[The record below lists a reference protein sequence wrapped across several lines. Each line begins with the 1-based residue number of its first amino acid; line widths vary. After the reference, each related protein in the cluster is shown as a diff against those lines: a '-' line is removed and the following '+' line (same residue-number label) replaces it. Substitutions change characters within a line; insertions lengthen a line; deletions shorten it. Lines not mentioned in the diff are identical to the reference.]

1 MRDYLSRF
9 ERIHFV
15 GVGGVSMSKL
25 CAYTLSCGKVCTGSD
40 AKDSDVIAKLR
51 ELGVEIHIGNGES
64 LARRAD
70 LVVYTSAMP
79 KDCRDI
85 KVAKTSIERKNYLAR
100 VSERFESVIAISG
113 SHGKTTVTSMLS
125 WVMKCAKLPFTAH
138 IGGDIVGID
147 NLNMNYG
154 HKCFITE
161 ACEYARSFLELS
173 PDIGVVLN
181 VDYDHPDCYANIA
194 DTYLAFSIFALR
206 SKTLIFDN
214 RYNIQSFMN
223 GFDNIHGEQT
233 KYVSFGN
240 NDKSRY
246 KLGEVNSNYG
256 VIDFDVYRDGK
267 LLDNFTVHSYNE
279 INALCGLSVIAIADT
294 YGIGIDDIKQ
304 GLATFPGVK
313 NRFQCLGLISTGARV
328 ITDYAHHP
336 CEIQTVIKAGRQI
349 SNDRVITVFEPHTF
363 SRTKA
368 LISGFVSALSA
379 SDVVILMP
387 TFKAREVSGEIDE
400 CLNLY
405 KLLTEVMDNVVYC
418 AGYDEVREYLSKN
431 TTPNDVVLTVGAGLD
446 ASKFMTV

>member
-40 AKDSDVIAKLR
+40 AKDSDTIAKLR
-51 ELGVEIHIGNGES
+51 KLGVEIYIGNGES

-85 KVAKTSIERKNYLAR
+85 KVAKMSIERKSYLAR
-100 VSERFESVIAISG
+100 VSERFEKVIAISG
-113 SHGKTTVTSMLS
+113 SHGKTTVTSMLA
-125 WVMKCAKLPFTAH
+125 WIMKCAKLPFTAH
-138 IGGDIVGID
+138 IGGDIIGID
-147 NLNMNYG
+147 NLNINYG
-154 HKCFITE
+154 HNCFITE

-181 VDYDHPDCYANIA
+181 VDYDHPDCYSNIA

-214 RYNIQSFMN
+214 RCNIQSFID
-223 GFDNIHGEQT
+223 GLDNMHGERT
-233 KYVSFGN
+233 KYVTFG
-240 NDKSRY
+240 DSDQSRY
-246 KLGEVNSNYG
+246 KLGKVESNCG
-256 VIDFDVYRDGK
+256 VIDFEIYRDGK
-267 LLDNFTVHSYNE
+267 LFDNFTVHSYNE

-294 YGIGIDDIKQ
+294 YGIDLEFIKQ

-313 NRFQCLGLISTGARV
+313 NRFQCLGIISTGARV

-336 CEIQTVIKAGRQI
+336 SEIQTVIKAGRRI
-349 SNDRVITVFEPHTF
+349 SPDRVITVFEPHTF

-368 LISGFVSALSA
+368 LINGFVSALSA
-379 SDVVILMP
+379 SDVVVLMP
-387 TFKAREVSGEIDE
+387 TFKAREQSGEIDE
-400 CLNLY
+400 CFKLY
-405 KLLTEVMDNVVYC
+405 KLLTKVMDNVVYC
-418 AGYDEVREYLSKN
+418 AGYNEVRQYLSKH
-431 TTPNDVVLTVGAGLD
+431 TTANDIVLTVGAGLD
-446 ASKFMTV
+446 ASKLMTI